1 MGSPAPEP
9 PVSIEYAVFNGSLG
23 IEGPGA
29 TVKFVDAKRATL
41 SSFVS
46 VVGPGRILL
55 VYVTV
60 RRSVFLTTGIRIQR
74 EIEYAHTAATKVSFG
89 ESFRVDVGEVP
100 GNFLNG
106 SPLDWMFFK
115 HCLDEV

>member
-1 MGSPAPEP
+1 MG
-9 PVSIEYAVFNGSLG
+9 YDVFGGSLG

-29 TVKFVDAKRATL
+29 DKVKFLDAKRAVL

-46 VVGPGRILL
+46 VVGPERILL
-55 VYVTV
+55 VDVTL
-60 RRSVFLTTGIRIQR
+60 RRSLVLTTGIRIQS

-89 ESFRVDVGEVP
+89 KRFRVDLGEVP

-106 SPLDWMFFK
+106 SSLDWMFFK